1 MFLFFRESL
10 SCLLFSGIDDR
21 LCINDLLLFLFIGY
35 SRKELLF
42 VICIK
47 NFLFLLLLRSYWFV
61 FVWCVCLIIRGILIE

>member
-1 MFLFFRESL
+1 MFLFFRERL

-21 LCINDLLLFLFIGY
+21 LCINDFFLFLFIGY